1 MEDANPQPEQPLKL
15 VRKSFSAI
23 QKGGI
28 VAVACV
34 VAIIVIVGLLSR
46 KHSNTVLGQTTER
59 AALPVV
65 TTFTLKPTQEQNELV
80 LLPGNTQAFVDAPI
94 YARTNGYLKRW
105 YVDIGGHAR
114 QGQLLAEIETPEL
127 DRQVEQARADL
138 QTAQE
143 NERLAQT
150 TADRWQKLLKDD
162 AVSQQETDQY
172 VSDLQAKKSTLNST
186 NANLQRLMQLQS
198 FEKVYAPF
206 SGVITA
212 RNTDIGAL
220 IDAGSGNSPKE
231 LFHISDVE
239 HLRIYVSVP
248 EADLA
253 SARSGSP
260 VDLTLDEYPGKTY
273 RGTVIRTSDAIDLA
287 SRTMRVE
294 IDLNNPKDDVKAG
307 AYVLAHF
314 KPASSSGEHPGQLTV
329 PANALLFRS
338 EGLRVALLQNGRA
351 QLTPISVGRDYGSN
365 LEILSGLKLGDKII
379 LNPSDSLTS
388 GTPVKEADSTGEHI
402 R

>member
-1 MEDANPQPEQPLKL
+1 MEDANHKVEQPLTL
-15 VRKSFSAI
+15 SRKPFSAI
-23 QKGGI
+23 QKG
-28 VAVACV
+28 AVV
-34 VAIIVIVGLLSR
+34 VLAYVVIIVVVFGLLSR
-46 KHSNTVLGQTTER
+46 KHSDKVLGEATER
-59 AALPVV
+59 AAIPAV
-65 TTFTLKPTQEQNELV
+65 TTLTLKATEQQSELV
-80 LLPGNTQAFVDAPI
+80 LPGNTEAFVDAPI

-105 YVDIGGHAR
+105 YLDIGGHAR
-114 QGQLLAEIETPEL
+114 QGQLLADIETPEL

-143 NERLAQT
+143 NEKLAQT
-150 TADRWQKLLKDD
+150 TSDRWQKLLKDD

-172 VSDLQAKKSTLNST
+172 VSDLQAKKSTLNSA

-220 IDAGSGNSPKE
+220 IDAGSGGSPKE
-231 LFHISDVE
+231 LFHISDVS

-248 EADLA
+248 EVDLV
-253 SARSGSP
+253 SARNGAP

-273 RGTVIRTSDAIDLA
+273 RGTVVRTSDAIDLA

-294 IDLNNPKDDVKAG
+294 IDLSNPNDEVKAG
-307 AYVLAHF
+307 AYVRAHF
-314 KPASSSGEHPGQLTV
+314 KPAASSGEHATQLTV

-338 EGLRVALLQNGRA
+338 EGLRVALLQDGRA
-351 QLTPISVGRDYGSN
+351 QLTPISVGRDYGSA
-365 LEILSGLKLGDKII
+365 LEVLSGVKAGDKVI

-388 GTPVKEADSTGEHI
+388 GTQVKENSGTGDQG

>member
-1 MEDANPQPEQPLKL
+1 
-15 VRKSFSAI
+15 
-23 QKGGI
+23 
-28 VAVACV
+28 
-34 VAIIVIVGLLSR
+34 
-46 KHSNTVLGQTTER
+46 
-59 AALPVV
+59 
-65 TTFTLKPTQEQNELV
+65 
-80 LLPGNTQAFVDAPI
+80 
-94 YARTNGYLKRW
+94 
-105 YVDIGGHAR
+105 
-114 QGQLLAEIETPEL
+114 
-127 DRQVEQARADL
+127 
-138 QTAQE
+138 
-143 NERLAQT
+143 
-150 TADRWQKLLKDD
+150 
-162 AVSQQETDQY
+162 VSQQETDQY

-220 IDAGSGNSPKE
+220 IDAGSGSAPKE
-231 LFHISDVE
+231 LFHISDVA

-248 EADLA
+248 EVDLA
-253 SARSGSP
+253 SARNGSP

-273 RGTVIRTSDAIDLA
+273 RGTVVRTSDAIDLN

-294 IDLNNPKDDVKAG
+294 IDLNNPNDEVKAG
-307 AYVLAHF
+307 AYVRAHF
-314 KPASSSGEHPGQLTV
+314 KPASSLGEHAGQLTV

-351 QLTPISVGRDYGSN
+351 QLTSISVGRDYGSN
-365 LEILSGLKLGDKII
+365 LEVLSGLKLGDKII

-388 GTPVKEADSTGEHI
+388 GTPVKEADSTGDHT